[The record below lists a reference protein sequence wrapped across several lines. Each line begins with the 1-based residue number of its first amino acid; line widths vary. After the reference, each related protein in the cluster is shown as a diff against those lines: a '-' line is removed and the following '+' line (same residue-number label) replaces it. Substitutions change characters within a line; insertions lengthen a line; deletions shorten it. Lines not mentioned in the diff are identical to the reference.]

1 MSLLSLVI
9 RSKLINIFKNKIH
22 LPQRELSLSYFTTN
36 RNLNWNFSTPSK
48 MKRSA
53 SSKSSSVKKQ
63 KLLSSF
69 PDSKKPKPETA
80 AAVNEFIQKIETRR
94 LETAENIID
103 FSFKKKRVRIL
114 SDATDVPEK
123 ADAILYWMDRDVRV
137 QDNWAFLFAQK
148 LALKNE
154 LPLMVCY
161 CPSPKYISLRLYK
174 FMLAGLKEVE
184 EDCKKLSIHF
194 HLLLGDA
201 ADEIPKFVKKFNIG
215 AVVCDF
221 SPLRLAVKS
230 VDEVKGRLPDD
241 VPLTQVDAHNVVPAW
256 VASDKQEYAA
266 RTIRNKITSKLGM
279 FFTEFPP
286 LIKHPHEHKNKVEE
300 TNWEAAF
307 EYVTKTFKF
316 DMNVDEVDW
325 AKPGYVGGMTQLL
338 DFCTRR
344 LQHYDEKR
352 NDPTLDVVS
361 NLSPWY
367 NFGQISVQ
375 RSALEISRLKSK
387 HKTSVE
393 AYLEES
399 IVRRELADNF
409 CFYNDKYDSLQGI
422 ASWALQT
429 LNDHRK
435 DKREWLYTQEELET
449 SKTHDDLWN
458 SAQIQLVKEGKMHG
472 FLRMYWAKKILEW
485 TKSPEEALSFALL
498 FNDKYSLDGCDPN
511 GFVGCMWSIGGIH
524 DQGWGERAIFG
535 KIRFMNYQGCKRKFD
550 LPAFVARYGGKV
562 YSKKK

>member
-1 MSLLSLVI
+1 M
-9 RSKLINIFKNKIH
+9 SKLCPRLKLLNKFFIETTTYH
-22 LPQRELSLSYFTTN
+22 NFNSYFTTN
-36 RNLNWNFSTPSK
+36 RNYSFT

-53 SSKSSSVKKQ
+53 GNSQKSSVKKQ
-63 KLLSSF
+63 KILTGI
-69 PDSKKPKPETA
+69 PVSKKPSNSSCELVK
-80 AAVNEFIQKIETRR
+80 EFIQKIETKR
-94 LETAENIID
+94 LQEAENIID

-114 SDATDVPEK
+114 SDATDVPENAK
-123 ADAILYWMDRDVRV
+123 AILYWMDRDARV

-154 LPLMVCY
+154 IPLMVCY
-161 CPSPKYISLRLYK
+161 CLGPKYLSLRLYK
-174 FMLAGLKEVE
+174 FMLAGLEEVE
-184 EDCKKLSIHF
+184 RECRDLDINF
-194 HLLLGDA
+194 HLCQGPA
-201 ADEIPKFVKKFNIG
+201 PEEIPKLVKQYKIG

-221 SPLRLAVKS
+221 SPLRLAVKW
-230 VDEVKGRLPDD
+230 VDEVKKNLPSE

-256 VASDKQEYAA
+256 VTSDKQEYAA

-279 FFTEFPP
+279 FLSEFPP
-286 LIKHPHEHKNKVEE
+286 LVKHPHASKTKSAE
-300 TNWEAAF
+300 TNWKDALD
-307 EYVTKTFKF
+307 YITKTLKC
-316 DMNVDEVDW
+316 DMSVDEVDW

-352 NDPTLDVVS
+352 NDPTLDVIS
-361 NLSPWY
+361 NMSPWY
-367 NFGQISVQ
+367 NFGHISVQ
-375 RSALEISRLKSK
+375 RSALEVSRLKSK
-387 HKTSVE
+387 YKTSVE
-393 AYLEES
+393 AYCEES

-409 CFYNDKYDSLQGI
+409 CFYNDKYDSIQGI
-422 ASWALQT
+422 ASWSLQT
-429 LNDHRK
+429 LDDHRK

-458 SAQIQLVKEGKMHG
+458 SAQLQLVKEGKMHG

-524 DQGWGERAIFG
+524 DQGWGERPIFG
-535 KIRFMNYQGCKRKFD
+535 KIRYMNYQGCKRKFD
-550 LPAFVARYGGKV
+550 VPAFVARYGGKV
-562 YSKKK
+562 YTKKK

>member
-1 MSLLSLVI
+1 MFLNPLPL
-9 RSKLINIFKNKIH
+9 RFINIIITKTCSN
-22 LPQRELSLSYFTTN
+22 LELTKSYFTTN
-36 RNLNWNFSTPSK
+36 CNLHISNLST

-53 SSKSSSVKKQ
+53 SSQSSSVKKQ
-63 KLLSSF
+63 KVLAAF
-69 PDSKKPKPETA
+69 PDSKKLNKESSA
-80 AAVNEFIQKIETRR
+80 GVAEFIKKIETNR
-94 LETAENIID
+94 LKAGESITD

-114 SDATDVPEK
+114 SDATDVPEN
-123 ADAILYWMDRDVRV
+123 AEAILYWMDRDARV

-154 LPLMVCY
+154 IPLMVCY
-161 CPSPKYISLRLYK
+161 CLGPKYLSLRLYK
-174 FMLAGLKEVE
+174 FMLAGLEEVE
-184 EDCKKLSIHF
+184 RECRNLNINF
-194 HLLLGDA
+194 HLLLGPA
-201 ADEIPKFVKKFNIG
+201 PEEIPKLVKQYKIG

-221 SPLRLAVKS
+221 SPLRLPVKW
-230 VDEVKGRLPDD
+230 VDEVKDSLPKD

-286 LIKHPHEHKNKVEE
+286 LIKHPHEYKTKAEE
-300 TNWEAAF
+300 PDWKAAHA
-307 EYVTKTFKF
+307 YIKTLNC
-316 DMNVDEVDW
+316 DMNVDEVQW
-325 AKPGYVGGMTQLL
+325 ATPGYVGGMTQLL

-344 LQHYDEKR
+344 LKDYDSKR
-352 NDPTLDVVS
+352 NDPTLDVIS

-367 NFGQISVQ
+367 NFGHISVQ
-375 RSALEISRLKSK
+375 RSALEISRFKSK
-387 HKTSVE
+387 YKASVE
-393 AYLEES
+393 AYCEES

-422 ASWALQT
+422 ASWSLKT
-429 LNDHRK
+429 LDDHRK

-535 KIRFMNYQGCKRKFD
+535 KIRYMNYQGCKRKFD
-550 LPAFVARYGGKV
+550 VPAFVARYGGKI
-562 YSKKK
+562 YTKKK